1 MLNTLTR
8 RVTVIVASTLA
19 LVVVVAL
26 AVLNVYTVKQG
37 TCVFSDTYQNWIE
50 PVTAIEVHHPASQE
64 PGFVMYAQR

>member
-1 MLNTLTR
+1 MLNPLMGKAS
-8 RVTVIVASTLA
+8 VIVTATLA

-26 AVLNVYTVKQG
+26 AVLNVYTVRQG

-50 PVTAIEVHHPASQE
+50 PVTAIQIHHPASQE